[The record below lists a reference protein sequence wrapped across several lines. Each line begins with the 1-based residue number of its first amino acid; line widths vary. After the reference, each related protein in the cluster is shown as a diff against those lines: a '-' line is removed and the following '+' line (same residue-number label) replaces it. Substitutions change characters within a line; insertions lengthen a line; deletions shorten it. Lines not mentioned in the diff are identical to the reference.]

1 MAVPV
6 ASDKYKALRKEV
18 SRMASAANKR
28 LNRLQAN
35 DLQALPAFQA
45 WEQNGAIKFS
55 VKGKDYNQLQSEYW
69 RLKNFL
75 DDRTS
80 TVRGAND
87 FLREMAKNTGI
98 KYNGLAD
105 LKEKSRSFF
114 ELAEKIKQYNKAIG
128 QAAAALDY
136 QKIWAQINEYVKR
149 GDIELNAALSSEA
162 QLEKYL
168 QAMNEVQ
175 PVEDD
180 LEGYLSSGDW
190 DFVEI

>member
-55 VKGKDYNQLQSEYW
+55 VKGKDYNQLQREYW

-149 GDIELNAALSSEA
+149 GDIELNSALSSEA

-168 QAMNEVQ
+168 QAMNKVQ
-175 PVEDD
+175 PVEND